1 MSKKGRWENE
11 EANFANPFAALKKA
25 PDGGEPASRESEPEP
40 APKATKLPRA
50 KSARIERAHR
60 GGKTVTVVSFHG
72 VPDESART
80 AWLKQTKTSLG
91 VGGSLEDD
99 HVILQGEQIERLK
112 AAKLL

>member
-11 EANFANPFAALKKA
+11 EANFANPFAALKKPSEGGA
-25 PDGGEPASRESEPEP
+25 SACDGPEPVP

-50 KSARIERAHR
+50 KSARIERAHH
-60 GGKTVTVVSFHG
+60 GGKTVTVVQFHG
-72 VPDESART
+72 EPDEGALT
-80 AWLKQTKTSLG
+80 TWLKQARTSLG

-99 HVILQGEQIERLK
+99 HVILQGEQIERLN